1 MAVLRF
7 ACPATMYLS
16 GLIVHLRELLAD
28 EALSFVFQPIFDL
41 RRRTVLGYETLM
53 RGPEGSP
60 LHTPEQLLR
69 VAREAQ
75 LGLELERLATR
86 LAVAAFISAA
96 LPGRLFINL
105 SGAMVIDHA
114 ETGDLP
120 PLLAKAG
127 LAPDRLVIELRR
139 QADDDSAILTGALH
153 AITAQGVGLAFDR
166 LAPTTDRTAPQPD
179 FIKLNALQVR
189 QIHANLP
196 RQQEVAACLERA
208 EALGVQLVAEGV
220 EDARELAALNALGCE
235 FAQGFLLGRPSTE
248 PFRQL
253 SRGVSGILD
262 AQHTPRT
269 PRAPQHRP
277 PIAPLH

>member
-1 MAVLRF
+1 
-7 ACPATMYLS
+7 MYLS
-16 GLIVHLRELLAD
+16 GLIVHLRELLAS

-41 RRRTVLGYETLM
+41 RRRSVLGYETLM

-69 VAREAQ
+69 VAREAE

-86 LAVAAFISAA
+86 LAVAAFVAA
-96 LPGRLFINL
+96 ELPGRLFINL
-105 SGAMVIDHA
+105 STAMIADHA
-114 ETGDLP
+114 TAGDLP
-120 PLLAKAG
+120 ELLAGAG
-127 LAPDRLVIELRR
+127 LAPERLVIELRR
-139 QADDDSAILTGALH
+139 QANDDDSTTLTGALH
-153 AITAQGVGLAFDR
+153 ALAAQGIGMAFDH
-166 LAPTTDRTAPQPD
+166 LAPDADSSAPQPD
-179 FIKLNALQVR
+179 FIKLSPLQVR

-208 EALGVQLVAEGV
+208 ETLGIQLVAEGV
-220 EDARELAALNALGCE
+220 EDARELAALNALGCA

-262 AQHTPRT
+262 AQRGTRVLPATPR
-269 PRAPQHRP
+269 P
-277 PIAPLH
+277 PLPPLH

>member
-1 MAVLRF
+1 
-7 ACPATMYLS
+7 MYLS
-16 GLIVHLRELLAD
+16 GLIVHLRELLAS
-28 EALSFVFQPIFDL
+28 EALGFVFQPIFDL

-53 RGPEGSP
+53 RGPEASP

-69 VAREAQ
+69 VAREAE

-86 LAVAAFISAA
+86 LAVAAFVQAE

-105 SGAMVIDHA
+105 SAAMVVDHA

-120 PLLAKAG
+120 KLLAGAG
-127 LAPDRLVIELRR
+127 LAPDRLVIELR
-139 QADDDSAILTGALH
+139 QQPDDDSAGLTGALH
-153 AITAQGVGLAFDR
+153 TIAALGIGLAFDR
-166 LAPTTDRTAPQPD
+166 LGPAADSSAPQPD
-179 FIKLNALQVR
+179 FIKLSPPQVR

-208 EALGVQLVAEGV
+208 EALGIQLVAEGV

-262 AQHTPRT
+262 AQRGARVLPATPR
-269 PRAPQHRP
+269 P
-277 PIAPLH
+277 PLPPLH

>member
-1 MAVLRF
+1 
-7 ACPATMYLS
+7 MYLS
-16 GLIVHLRELLAD
+16 GLIVHLRELLAS
-28 EALSFVFQPIFDL
+28 EALSCVFQPIFDL

-53 RGPEGSP
+53 RGPEASP

-69 VAREAQ
+69 VAREAG

-86 LAVAAFISAA
+86 LAVAAFVNAK

-105 SGAMVIDHA
+105 SMTMVADHA
-114 ETGDLP
+114 ESGDLP
-120 PLLAKAG
+120 KLLADAG
-127 LAPDRLVIELRR
+127 LAPDRLVIELR
-139 QADDDSAILTGALH
+139 QQPDDDRSKLTATLQAIA
-153 AITAQGVGLAFDR
+153 AQGIGLALDR
-166 LAPTTDRTAPQPD
+166 LAPATDSAPRPD
-179 FIKLNALQVR
+179 FIKLSPLQVR
-189 QIHANLP
+189 QIHTNLP

-220 EDARELAALNALGCE
+220 EDARELAALNALGCT

-262 AQHTPRT
+262 AQHGMRGLAASQPRSLT
-269 PRAPQHRP
+269 
-277 PIAPLH
+277 PLH